1 MDTGKA
7 IWNID
12 RNIYFQTIILTIEV
26 FLKCRRKNGDIEHE
40 WKSYLNSDVLPVLIF
55 LSNEDTKANAEN
67 PWLKN

>member
-40 WKSYLNSDVLPVLIF
+40 
-55 LSNEDTKANAEN
+55 
-67 PWLKN
+67 